1 MSIVHNL
8 PALIAANSFQRTNKS
23 LAKSLRSL
31 STGLRINSSAD
42 DAAGFAITQK
52 LRSQISGFNVASRN
66 TQDAISLLKTA
77 DDALANTN
85 SLLQRMR
92 ALAVQAANDT
102 LTSQDRTYLQMEI
115 DDIQAQIDNISHNTT
130 FNNKHLLDDSCGA
143 SWSSDNLNVRARI
156 NSTLG
161 NAQGSYR
168 LEISSEPGL
177 PQIQSSNIM
186 LISQDNVLMDKS
198 VAYSDAVCELKADN
212 LPDGEFM
219 ISSAQANNARVIASG
234 VYGLDFQKL
243 DTALTPSVRNSTLN
257 ANASILFQ
265 VKNVDNDSITLQ
277 ASANIL
283 LPDGSLDN
291 KFLDNITLHN
301 GELVDLSSS
310 LGLGLQGNDT
320 SRPDGAFEL
329 LLNDAS
335 AFKAGD
341 KFVYNLNTSNNSD
354 ITLNVNAGNY
364 EHSINDN
371 SNQAII
377 MKSNTF
383 KPVEPLPSAAKVL
396 FLIDNSGSMGPSFQ
410 TVKNSISSFL
420 DSIRSQGVDDIKI
433 GVARY
438 LTNGITNSSFDW
450 FDDEN
455 DLIDALAI
463 NLVGGSVDP
472 YKAITDAVDNYDM
485 SDVLARHIVLI
496 TDTGQEVK
504 NGGTLASAKSALSAS
519 GITLSAVSNG
529 SSAITNLITQK
540 GMDLRISDNQWGN
553 KLVNDLGKKIGTD
566 AINSAINTTPL
577 SEYKQFS
584 NIFPDN
590 SSESR
595 YITISNND
603 GSYTLEISP
612 DDTLNS
618 IAQKLSAIS
627 GVNAE
632 INYSDDLDDGERGL
646 SISLTVQ
653 YTSDLVVSGDNELVS
668 IMGLR
673 SNYDLAYGLNSD
685 AISGKEIHM
694 RNYYLD
700 SLTGK
705 VHEGDIII
713 SGGLESI
720 NNFGPLAKFKASSI
734 GKIPSSDVKLID
746 VNNFSGVKFPQSLRI
761 TQGDGKSATLTLT
774 SADTIGSMCEKVNAA
789 ISEDLGQGK
798 YVMEKKFASYSASGQ
813 VIINSV
819 ISGQDG
825 EIDFSGSEE
834 FLKALGVSTIQNS
847 SESKNYGAVYDAT
860 TGEKVNE
867 VESAGKDFEGL
878 IPPDIDI
885 SVDAISGLS
894 ALWDEGAQKYM
905 LSGSMAMRAMLTL
918 KEGGTIFQ
926 VGANEGE
933 DYRVSLGEMT
943 SYGLGV
949 EGVKVLTREGAAR
962 SISMLDVAIRRVS
975 SERVKI
981 GSYESVLEGIC
992 ENLGAGV
999 RNLLQSEGRLVSAD
1013 MAKGYA
1019 EYVKL
1024 GVMLQTGKAVMM
1036 QVEGMQRESVS
1047 ALFA

>member
-8 PALIAANSFQRTNKS
+8 PALIVANSLQKNNKA

-42 DAAGFAITQK
+42 DAAGFAISQK

-102 LTSQDRTYLQMEI
+102 LTSQDRTYLQLEI

-130 FNNKHLLDDSCGA
+130 FNNKRLLDGSCGA

-168 LEISSEPGL
+168 LEISSQPGK

-186 LISQDNVLMDKS
+186 LISQDNILTEKS
-198 VAYSDAVCELKADN
+198 IAYSKAVNEVSADN
-212 LPDGEFM
+212 LPDGQFL
-219 ISSAQANNARVIASG
+219 ISSAQAGNARVIASG

-243 DTALTPSVRNSTLN
+243 DAALTPSVRNSTLN

-265 VKNVDNDSITLQ
+265 VKETDNDSITLQ

-291 KFLDNITLHN
+291 KFIDNITLHN

-310 LGLGLQGNDT
+310 LGLGLQGNDS

-329 LLNDAS
+329 LLNDAA

-341 KFVYNLNTSNNSD
+341 KFVYNLNASNNSD

-420 DSIRSQGVDDIKI
+420 ESIRNQGVDDIKI

-450 FDDEN
+450 FDNEN

-496 TDTGQEVK
+496 TDTGQEVR
-504 NGGTLASAKSALSAS
+504 NGGTLESAKSALSSS

-566 AINSAINTTPL
+566 AINSAINNTPL
-577 SEYKQFS
+577 SEYKQFA
-584 NIFPDN
+584 NIFPDA

-595 YITISNND
+595 YVTITNND
-603 GSYTLEISP
+603 GTYTIEISP

-646 SISLTVQ
+646 SISLTLQ
-653 YTSDLVVSGDNELVS
+653 YTSDLVVSGDNELVGV
-668 IMGLR
+668 MGLR
-673 SNYDLAYGLNSD
+673 SNYDLAYGLD
-685 AISGKEIHM
+685 ANAIRGKELHM

-700 SLTGK
+700 STTGK
-705 VHEGDIII
+705 VQEGDIII
-713 SGGLESI
+713 STGLEGI
-720 NNFGPLAKFKASSI
+720 NNFGMIAKFRASTI
-734 GKIPSSDVKLID
+734 GKIPSSDVKLSS
-746 VNNFSGVKFPQSLRI
+746 VNNFVGVNFPQSLTV
-761 TQGDGKSATLTLT
+761 TQGDGKTATLTLT
-774 SADTIGSMCEKVNAA
+774 RADTIGSMIEKLNAYA
-789 ISEDLGQGK
+789 GAKD
-798 YVMEKKFASYSASGQ
+798 FASYSPEGQ
-813 VIINSV
+813 VMISSV
-819 ISGQDG
+819 LLGREG
-825 EIDFSGSEE
+825 EIIFSGSEE
-834 FLKALGVSTIQNS
+834 LLKALGLSTIQGS
-847 SESKNYGAVYDAT
+847 SESRNYAAVYDAK
-860 TGEKVNE
+860 TGRKVNE
-867 VESAGKDFEGL
+867 AESTGKDFEGL
-878 IPPDIDI
+878 IPPDIDV
-885 SVDAISGLS
+885 SAEGLT
-894 ALWDEGAQKYM
+894 
-905 LSGSMAMRAMLTL
+905 GSNAMRAMLTL
-918 KEGGTIFQ
+918 KEGGTVFQ

-933 DYRVSLGEMT
+933 DFRVSLGEMT
-943 SYGLGV
+943 GYGLGI
-949 EGVKVLTREGAAR
+949 EGRVKVLTRELAAR
-962 SISMLDVAIRRVS
+962 SIGVLDGAIRRVS
-975 SERVKI
+975 RERVRI
-981 GSYESVLEGIC
+981 GSYEGSLEKIC
-992 ENLGAGV
+992 ENLSAGAQ
-999 RNLLQSEGRLVSAD
+999 NLLQSECKLSSAG
-1013 MAKGYA
+1013 MASEYMEYA
-1019 EYVKL
+1019 RSCE
-1024 GVMLQTGKAVMM
+1024 
-1036 QVEGMQRESVS
+1036 
-1047 ALFA
+1047 